1 MTKNSKSISVMVV
14 SALSLVALVAG
25 TPEAS
30 AGSIKQAGKLDLE
43 VGGQVVR
50 GIANVDDGRSNQ
62 IFIPDGLDNDTEL
75 YFAASGK
82 LTEQMT
88 AGLSLT
94 FDADQA
100 GAQYSFDADGD
111 ETVADDAEAIAEQ
124 FVFFEHT
131 ELGTISLGFTGHGGD
146 GANDQVFG
154 QTISTNGGFARQITL
169 IDSDG
174 AQSAITAADQ
184 LSDLDPEDDNL
195 IRYDSPS
202 VAGFA
207 LGLSLD
213 DEGDSSVGLF
223 YAASVGDI
231 EINAAGHYLNEETG
245 DGQST
250 YGGSIAAMHSSGFH
264 MAFANG
270 WRRAEGSGRKPRTN
284 RYHIGYETQLNSLG
298 KTDFYGTYRDSEDI
312 EAAGREGEEF
322 IFGITQELESIGG
335 YAALAYSQTSY
346 SDSTATVYE
355 DVDVLYLETSVA
367 F

>member
-1 MTKNSKSISVMVV
+1 MITRNTKKSFMFV
-14 SALSLVALVAG
+14 SALALVG
-25 TPEAS
+25 LITETPAAN

-75 YFAASGK
+75 YFSASGQ
-82 LTEQMT
+82 LTEQIT
-88 AGLSLT
+88 TGLALT
-94 FDADQA
+94 FDVTQS

-124 FVFFEHT
+124 FVYFEHA
-131 ELGTISLGFTGHGGD
+131 ELGTISLGFLAHGGD

-154 QTISTNGGFARQITL
+154 QTISTNGGYARQITL

-207 LGLSLD
+207 LGLSFD

-231 EINAAGHYLNEETG
+231 EINAAGHYLNEEQG

-264 MAFANG
+264 VAFANG
-270 WRRAEGSGRKPRTN
+270 WRRAEGTGLKPRTN

-322 IFGITQELESIGG
+322 IFGVTQELESIGG
-335 YAALAYSQTSY
+335 YAALAYSQTTF

-355 DVDVLYLETSVA
+355 DVDVLYLETSIA